1 MLEANRLRY
10 LKTQQENL
18 LKRMQK
24 EKESGANRM
33 LRWVREK
40 TDAVLMVIVI
50 AIYLLIKLCKEG
62 KNFSTSMINPE
73 D

>member
-50 AIYLLIKLCKEG
+50 ADGSGQRVPLVAHE
-62 KNFSTSMINPE
+62 
-73 D
+73 